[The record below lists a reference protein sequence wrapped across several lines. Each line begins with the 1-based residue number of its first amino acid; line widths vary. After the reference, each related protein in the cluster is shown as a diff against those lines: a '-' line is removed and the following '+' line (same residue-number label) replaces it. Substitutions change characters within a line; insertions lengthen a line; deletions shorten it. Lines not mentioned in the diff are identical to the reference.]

1 MMKIKAKLLT
11 LIFSILTAMI
21 ISMGSYIGFQL
32 RITKIENEKKEL
44 ETISSLMKMEIIELT
59 KFLTDRT
66 PILKQSKELKD
77 IVNLKKTSIFRVKDF
92 KSLPNL
98 SLDVK
103 VALDTIVD
111 LELLQSKAEDKL
123 YTSINAL
130 FNTIDSLDS
139 SFAIQDI
146 NRSKTKLLPYFNE
159 LSGLNNTIKKQL
171 GVVILTLESS
181 ERAIHDQ
188 YIIIDNYAAYFK
200 RIGLFITMGIML
212 STLLISVIVSITSAS
227 KITKSI
233 KKLESSLS
241 VMATGNLIH
250 NIHVKSSDEIGL
262 LSDKMSTFQSWLSSS
277 LNKIKNSSRINE
289 EVKEELVATTTE
301 TSAAAVEISANI
313 NSIDSKISM
322 LDNHINQS
330 KQDSVEISEFSSELN
345 EYIFKQ
351 ITMVKESGDSIS
363 NMISSISEISLMTN
377 HNKDIL
383 KLLERTVL
391 EGDEKLSETN
401 DIIDDINSS
410 VNEINSMTEIIQN
423 ISDQTNLLSMN
434 AAIEAAHAGD
444 AGKGFAVVADEIRK
458 LAVASTQNS
467 KDISS
472 NLKYIITKFENAS
485 SAGQNTREAFLKIN
499 ERIKVISEELNK
511 VSHSTSKLNIDG
523 DQILKT
529 MERLE
534 NISSTVQD
542 KSESMNSSAMS
553 INSLISNV
561 SDISNSVT
569 CSISEV
575 NIGFREITDAMS
587 GLKEITD
594 RVEVVSREIND
605 EVNEFQTV

>member
-1 MMKIKAKLLT
+1 MKIKAKLLT